1 MGKACLPIARMPGT
15 AVALQIFQVAHIAC
29 EEALAE
35 RGEGDEADRQIARVR
50 AHHLRFLA
58 GKQEVFRL
66 NGAHR
71 MHRVGAADA
80 FQVPSG
86 GARSR
91 KPALLHECHLHADRA
106 FLRDIRIDTMLKVKP
121 MISIQTHF
129 GLVLHADCT

>member
-71 MHRVGAADA
+71 MHRVGTADA
-80 FQVPSG
+80 FQVPLG

-91 KPALLHECHLHADRA
+91 SLPY
-106 FLRDIRIDTMLKVKP
+106 
-121 MISIQTHF
+121 
-129 GLVLHADCT
+129 CTSVTSTPTVPSSGTSGSTRC